1 MTDLWISP
9 FWQALTLPPSMR
21 VCGVKV
27 APLSV
32 WHVYALE
39 NIGCALTNGGAVEAG
54 DVVQLLMVASRT
66 RAQFLQMFADPRW
79 IDKAQRKIKTA
90 MLRHAYRGGGDAIT
104 QAIAYAETCMRIPHR
119 WRKDD
124 SSKQP
129 AVPHSLHVLRGAV
142 KCGVPYADAWDMP
155 YATARVLF
163 DAQAEASGDQS
174 IMDDTDQRIDERMAA
189 ENRKE
194 VANG

>member
-39 NIGCALTNGGAVEAG
+39 NIGCALTNGGTVEAG
-54 DVVQLLMVASRT
+54 DVAQMLMVSSRN
-66 RAQFLQMFADPRW
+66 RAQFLVMFADPRK
-79 IDKAQRKIKTA
+79 IEKARRKIKTA
-90 MLRHAYRGGGDAIT
+90 MLRYAYRHGGDQVA

-119 WRKDD
+119 WRKDGTG
-124 SSKQP
+124 KPP

-174 IMDDTDQRIDERMAA
+174 IMDDVDQQMDERMAA

-194 VANG
+194 AANG